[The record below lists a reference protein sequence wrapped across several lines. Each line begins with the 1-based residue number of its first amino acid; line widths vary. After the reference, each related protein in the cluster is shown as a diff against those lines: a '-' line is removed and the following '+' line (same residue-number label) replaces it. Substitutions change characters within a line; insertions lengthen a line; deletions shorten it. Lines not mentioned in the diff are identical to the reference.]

1 MKPLKDLIKTS
12 DLTSKDFLH
21 LIKSSLEFKKN
32 PLKNNTLLANKT
44 VVMYFNKP
52 STRTRLSFSGAI
64 AGLGGIPVTTNG
76 NELQLG
82 RGETIEDTA
91 NVISRY
97 AQAFVIRTY
106 KDSDVETI
114 AQNASIPVINAL
126 TDGHHPCQSVADM
139 MTLYEYKKN
148 LENCKLTYIG
158 DGNNVVNSLL
168 EACALCG
175 TDFSVAT
182 PKGYEP
188 KPEIVAKAKDIAKKT
203 GSTIVITNDPKEALH
218 NADAV
223 YSDVWLSMGDA
234 PEEKEAKFKIFAPY
248 QITTAFMKMAKSDA
262 LFLHCLPA
270 HRGEEVAADVIDSKQ
285 SVIFDQAENRM
296 HTSSA
301 ILTAL
306 IKGELTGSK
315 N

>member
-1 MKPLKDLIKTS
+1 MPLKDLTKTS
-12 DLTSKDFLH
+12 DLTSGDFLH
-21 LIKSSLEFKKN
+21 LIELSLEFKKN
-32 PLKNNTLLANKT
+32 PLKDKDLLTNKT

-52 STRTRLSFSGAI
+52 STRTRLSFSAAI

-97 AQAFVIRTY
+97 AKAFVIRTY
-106 KDSDVETI
+106 KDSDVEAI
-114 AQNASIPVINAL
+114 AKTATIPVINAL
-126 TDGHHPCQSVADM
+126 TDGHHPCQSIADL
-139 MTLYEYKKN
+139 MTLYEVRKN
-148 LENCKLTYIG
+148 LETSKLAYIG
-158 DGNNVVNSLL
+158 DGNNVVSSLL

-182 PKGYEP
+182 PEGYEP
-188 KPEIVAKAKDIAKKT
+188 NAEVVARAKEIAKKT
-203 GSTIVITNDPKEALH
+203 GSQIVVTHDCEEALK

-223 YSDVWLSMGDA
+223 YGDVWLSMGDS
-234 PEEKEAKFKIFAPY
+234 PEEKDTKFKAFMPY
-248 QITTAFMKMAKSDA
+248 QITSNLMKKAKDDAVFM
-262 LFLHCLPA
+262 HCLPA
-270 HRGEEVAADVIDSKQ
+270 HREEEVTADVIDSKQ
-285 SVIFDQAENRM
+285 SVVFDQAENRM

-301 ILTAL
+301 VLAAL
-306 IKGELTGSK
+306 IKGELRGA